1 MSARCFFVVSP
12 VAIIEE
18 EEDVFDKQ
26 IDEEYLTWKKN
37 APYLYPRVEAVPIRY
52 DLILSHALEWPSLS
66 VQWLPG
72 CTMFASLRNILI
84 FGAEAVLVNTHVG
97 GRAKLSD
104 ASYGADAAPGYSHRY
119 EEV

>member
-1 MSARCFFVVSP
+1 MSARFFFVVSP

-84 FGAEAVLVNTHVG
+84 VAEATRIIRSRSCTCQHTRR
-97 GRAKLSD
+97 RASKTI
-104 ASYGADAAPGYSHRY
+104 
-119 EEV
+119 

>member
-84 FGAEAVLVNTHVG
+84 VAEATRIIRSRSCTCQRTRR
-97 GRAKLSD
+97 RASKTI
-104 ASYGADAAPGYSHRY
+104 
-119 EEV
+119 